1 MPFYQGLGPFVFA
14 AVLMAAGLLIQW
26 VASIRMDASRT
37 EIIERISNAMALLG
51 ALLGTQFR
59 TSEYLY
65 GASRF
70 GRTDTLPGP
79 AVIVLMSGIYIS
91 LRVLVTSYVQYRKHR
106 DDPEL
111 SKKLIKD
118 AVGTLVLLAVIF
130 ALAIAMEALQR
141 S

>member
-1 MPFYQGLGPFVFA
+1 MPFQQGLGPFIFTA
-14 AVLMAAGLLIQW
+14 AFMAAGLLIQW

-79 AVIVLMSGIYIS
+79 AVIVLMSGIYVS
-91 LRVLVTSYVQYRKHR
+91 LRVLATSYTQYRKNR
-106 DDPEL
+106 GDPEL
-111 SKKLIKD
+111 AKKLMKE

-130 ALAIAMEALQR
+130 ALAISMEFLLR
-141 S
+141 P